1 MSIKQV
7 IDKLLNKK
15 WHSEDLIWIILII
28 VVMSTITTPLLGVP
42 IGIIVY
48 FLLFDNSDESDEE
61 ENEYELDNKK

>member
-15 WHSEDLIWIILII
+15 WSSEDLIWLILII

-48 FLLFDNSDESDEE
+48 FLLFDNSDESGEE
-61 ENEYELDNKK
+61 ESEYELDNKK

>member
-7 IDKLLNKK
+7 IDKFLNKK
-15 WHSEDLIWIILII
+15 WHSEDIIWLILII

>member
-15 WHSEDLIWIILII
+15 WHSEDLIWLLLII
-28 VVMSTITTPLLGVP
+28 VVMSTVTTPLLGVP

-48 FLLFDNSDESDEE
+48 FLLFDNSDESGEE
-61 ENEYELDNKK
+61 ESEYELDNKK

>member
-1 MSIKQV
+1 M

-15 WHSEDLIWIILII
+15 WSSEDLIWLILII

-48 FLLFDNSDESDEE
+48 FLLFDNSDEE

>member
-15 WHSEDLIWIILII
+15 WHSEDLIWLILII
-28 VVMSTITTPLLGVP
+28 VVMSTIATPLLGVP

>member
-15 WHSEDLIWIILII
+15 WHSEDLMWLLLII
-28 VVMSTITTPLLGVP
+28 VVMSTVTTPLLGVP

-48 FLLFDNSDESDEE
+48 FLLFDNSDESGEE
-61 ENEYELDNKK
+61 ESEYELDNKK

>member
-1 MSIKQV
+1 MSIKQA

-15 WHSEDLIWIILII
+15 WHSEDIIWLILII

>member
-7 IDKLLNKK
+7 IDELLNKK
-15 WHSEDLIWIILII
+15 WSSEDLIWLILII

-61 ENEYELDNKK
+61 ESEYELDNKK

>member
-15 WHSEDLIWIILII
+15 WHSEDIIWLILII
-28 VVMSTITTPLLGVP
+28 VVMSTITTSLLGVP

>member
-15 WHSEDLIWIILII
+15 WSSEDLIWLILII

-61 ENEYELDNKK
+61 ESEYELDNKK

>member
-15 WHSEDLIWIILII
+15 WHSEDLIWLVLII

-48 FLLFDNSDESDEE
+48 FLLFDNSDEE
-61 ENEYELDNKK
+61 ENEYELDHKK

>member
-15 WHSEDLIWIILII
+15 WHSEDLIWLILTI

-48 FLLFDNSDESDEE
+48 FLLFDNSDEE

>member
-15 WHSEDLIWIILII
+15 WHSEDLIWLLLII
-28 VVMSTITTPLLGVP
+28 VVMSTVTTPLLGVH

-48 FLLFDNSDESDEE
+48 FLLFDNSDESGEE
-61 ENEYELDNKK
+61 ESEYELDNKK

>member
-15 WHSEDLIWIILII
+15 WHSEDLIWLILII

-48 FLLFDNSDESDEE
+48 FLLFDNSDEE
-61 ENEYELDNKK
+61 ENEYELDHKK

>member
-15 WHSEDLIWIILII
+15 WHSEDIIWLILII

>member
-15 WHSEDLIWIILII
+15 WHSKDIIWLILII

>member
-15 WHSEDLIWIILII
+15 WHSEDLIWLILII
-28 VVMSTITTPLLGVP
+28 VVMSTVTTPLLGVP

-48 FLLFDNSDESDEE
+48 FLLFDNSDEE

>member
-48 FLLFDNSDESDEE
+48 FLLFDNSDESDEA

>member
-15 WHSEDLIWIILII
+15 WYSEDIIWLILII

>member
-15 WHSEDLIWIILII
+15 WHSEDIIWLILII

-42 IGIIVY
+42 IGITVY

>member
-15 WHSEDLIWIILII
+15 WYSEDLIWLILII
-28 VVMSTITTPLLGVP
+28 VVMSTVTTPLLGVP

-61 ENEYELDNKK
+61 ESEYELDNKK

>member
-15 WHSEDLIWIILII
+15 WYSEDLIWLILII
-28 VVMSTITTPLLGVP
+28 VVMSTITIPLLGVP

-48 FLLFDNSDESDEE
+48 FLLFDNSDEE

>member
-15 WHSEDLIWIILII
+15 WHSEDLIWLLLII
-28 VVMSTITTPLLGVP
+28 VVMSTVTIPLLGVP

-48 FLLFDNSDESDEE
+48 FLLFDNSDESGEE
-61 ENEYELDNKK
+61 ESEYELDNKK